1 MEKNNDAVCKR
12 ASVLSPFCIK
22 GSIPG
27 AQGAHATDDAQL
39 LGTVRRT
46 RDAQYNRWET
56 AQSRP
61 GRTGWLVSGAE
72 GRTQGEWMDLRKPF
86 CHVYFFT
93 CGPKQDFCL
102 LWQYD
107 EPDCL
112 SHTCHIVALC
122 DHLCPL
128 HRGGYNK
135 TPKKKRVFG
144 CSAEFSEVKVEA
156 CHRQL
161 TGAAVGEVWGPCES
175 VV

>member
-12 ASVLSPFCIK
+12 ASVLSSFCIK

-93 CGPKQDFCL
+93 CLWTQARL
-102 LWQYD
+102 LF
-107 EPDCL
+107 
-112 SHTCHIVALC
+112 TMTI
-122 DHLCPL
+122 
-128 HRGGYNK
+128 
-135 TPKKKRVFG
+135 
-144 CSAEFSEVKVEA
+144 
-156 CHRQL
+156 
-161 TGAAVGEVWGPCES
+161 
-175 VV
+175 

>member
-1 MEKNNDAVCKR
+1 MQTLNEKNNNVVCKR
-12 ASVLSPFCIK
+12 ASVLSSFCIK

-86 CHVYFFT
+86 VMFISSLVDPSKTFVY
-93 CGPKQDFCL
+93 
-102 LWQYD
+102 YD
-107 EPDCL
+107 NM
-112 SHTCHIVALC
+112 TNQTV
-122 DHLCPL
+122 
-128 HRGGYNK
+128 
-135 TPKKKRVFG
+135 
-144 CSAEFSEVKVEA
+144 
-156 CHRQL
+156 
-161 TGAAVGEVWGPCES
+161 
-175 VV
+175 